1 MPDQAASQHPDEAHA
16 VRRRVYRVVAIVA
29 VALFVALLAYGLLSK
44 ATNRSV
50 DESLAKGSAPPA
62 PEFDD
67 VVLDRGKLPGELAAT
82 VGPALS
88 DAQLSL
94 RELRGTPVV
103 LNFWASWCIPCR
115 EEAPVL
121 GEGWQRFGPKG
132 VLFLGLNMQDLT
144 SDALA
149 FIDDYDLTYPT
160 VREPSNDTARSYGVT
175 GIPETFFIT
184 ARGRVVGH
192 VIGVVDE
199 SELVEGVRA
208 AQSGKIV
215 GTEEGGEIRPQR

>member
-1 MPDQAASQHPDEAHA
+1 MPDQAAPQPPDAGHA
-16 VRRRVYRVVAIVA
+16 VRRRLYRVISVVA
-29 VALFVALLAYGLLSK
+29 VGLFVALLVYGLLSK

-50 DESLAKGSAPPA
+50 DESLAKGTAPAA

-67 VVLDRGKLPGELAAT
+67 VVLDRGKLPDELAAS
-82 VGPALS
+82 VRPALT

-121 GEGWQRFGPKG
+121 GEGWQRFGSKG

-149 FIDDYDLTYPT
+149 FIADYDLTYPT
-160 VREPSNDTARSYGVT
+160 VREPSNDTARDYGVT

-184 ARGRVVGH
+184 AHGRIVGH
-192 VIGVVDE
+192 VIGVL
-199 SELVEGVRA
+199 SEEDLDEGVA
-208 AQSGKIV
+208 AARRGRVV